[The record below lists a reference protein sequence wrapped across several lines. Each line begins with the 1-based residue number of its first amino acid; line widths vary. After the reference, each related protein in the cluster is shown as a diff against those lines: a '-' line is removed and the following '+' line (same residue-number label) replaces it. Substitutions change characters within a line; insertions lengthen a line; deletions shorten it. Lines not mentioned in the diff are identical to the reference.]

1 MSLILDNLPALL
13 IAVPLLGAFLIPII
27 GRFLPKIRDA
37 WIILV
42 SFLSSMAAVLTAFTV
57 YTKGTLVYVF
67 GAAAGSGAAP
77 IDSGGIPFRIIFT
90 IDGFGAFMLLS
101 AAIVSFA
108 VVLYLVASQKERSGK
123 SEFYALY
130 LLLTAGIF
138 GMVSTGDLFNLFV
151 FLEINTL
158 SGAALVSYHRKGGIA
173 VEGALK
179 YLIVNTVGGLM
190 VLFSV
195 GLLYAQYNSLNMAYI
210 ASQMTLTT
218 LNIVAL
224 VLFITA
230 LAMKAGAVPFHFATP
245 DAYSVAPSG
254 ITALMVV
261 ASQAGLYGLFRILFT
276 VYGGVINTVTVGWVI
291 IVIGILSMVIGVTM
305 ALPQKD
311 IKRLLAYHAV
321 SQTGYMLLGVGVA
334 LAVLG
339 DPAATAAFGQTA
351 MEGGLFHIINHA
363 LYKGLLFL
371 AVGAVIYRTG
381 VWSLNKLGG
390 LGHNMKWT
398 MVFFL
403 IGALAIAGIPPFNGF
418 ASKLMIYE
426 SVFAFN
432 PALSIIAMVVSI
444 LTLASFMK
452 VFHSVFMGPKLP
464 EFENV
469 KEVPKLMIAGMVILT
484 IFVIGFGLMP
494 DLVVDSIVTPAANAL
509 LNQGSY
515 ITAVLGGFL

>member
-138 GMVSTGDLFNLFV
+138 GMVSTGDLFNFFV

-334 LAVLG
+334 FAVLG